1 MTMERR
7 ETYDPEDIESLL
19 NERSFDELLAEER
32 AFVLRHISGRDEY
45 ENMRRLLHHVQEDE
59 RGPKPEPITAD
70 PAIRER
76 LLQQYRDRKQPGW
89 QIWLNTV
96 QAFLFPKE
104 ASAFWRP
111 ALAVATVA
119 LLITGAVV
127 GFQRPSNANS
137 PELAVLEEKKATK
150 EKPAEPAASAAEKED
165 VGLVNKAVDA
175 AQPATVEL
183 QAAGTTRNEL
193 AASKDVSQGLAEL
206 KNTWTGNTD
215 KGYVTESFDAVAADE
230 APASGS
236 FEMKIAAGAP
246 AADSSVALLFTPE
259 RTADNYVQREDL
271 ERNGTLTNATG
282 AVAKEEMVLSEVAV
296 KEGRTR
302 RAKTVEKSL
311 DDDSRS
317 LAQDQQ
323 LLDLLNAAW

>member
-76 LLQQYRDRKQPGW
+76 LLQMYRDRKQPGW
-89 QIWLNTV
+89 QIWLNSV

-119 LLITGAVV
+119 LVITGAVV
-127 GFQRPSNANS
+127 GYQRLSNADS
-137 PELAVLEEKKATK
+137 PELAALEEKAAV
-150 EKPAEPAASAAEKED
+150 EKPAQPAAAGTEKEE
-165 VGLVNKAVDA
+165 VGPEDKAIDA
-175 AQPATVEL
+175 LQSATVQL
-183 QAAGTTRNEL
+183 QAAGSTRNDL
-193 AASKDVSQGLAEL
+193 AASKDVSEGLAEL
-206 KNTWTGNTD
+206 KNTWKANADG
-215 KGYVTESFDAVAADE
+215 GYVTESLDAVAADE

-236 FEMKIAAGAP
+236 FDMKIPTSAP
-246 AADSSVALLFTPE
+246 AADSTLTLEFAPAP
-259 RTADNYVQREDL
+259 TADNYVQREDL

-282 AVAKEEMVLSEVAV
+282 AVAREEMVLSEVAA
-296 KEGRTR
+296 KEGRMR
-302 RAKTVEKSL
+302 RAKAEKSL
-311 DDDSRS
+311 DEDSRS